1 MKDSDDYR
9 AAAARIRAQTR
20 LEEQREAHYHE
31 ARVLLLIAQFTT
43 TKSSLSGLT
52 KLAKLDFL
60 LRYPAMLE
68 RLLPDG
74 QSSWPADTAPTPPE
88 RLAVE
93 SRMTRYKYGP
103 WDQRYYS
110 VLGSLV
116 ARGLITYGDTARA
129 EFRVT
134 SAGATAAA
142 SLAATPQWAVVARR
156 IKLLKKHFNK
166 SGSALKNLIYD
177 RLPEAVDRPWRTEI

>member
-1 MKDSDDYR
+1 MTPGADFE
-9 AAAARIRAQTR
+9 AAAVRMRTR
-20 LEEQREAHYHE
+20 RRQAEQRESHYHE

-43 TKSSLSGLT
+43 AKSSLAGLT

-68 RLLPDG
+68 RLLPAG
-74 QSSWPADTAPTPPE
+74 QASWPEGTAPSPEE

-110 VLGSLV
+110 ILGSLA

-134 SAGATAAA
+134 EQGATAAA
-142 SLAATPQWAVVARR
+142 ALAATPEWAVVASR

-166 SGSALKNLIYD
+166 TGSALKNLIYD
-177 RLPEAVDRPWRTEI
+177 RLPDAVDRPWRTEI

>member
-1 MKDSDDYR
+1 MTHSLDFEI
-9 AAAARIRAQTR
+9 AAARMRTQQRAA
-20 LEEQREAHYHE
+20 EQREAHYHE
-31 ARVLLLIAQFTT
+31 ARVLLLISQFTT
-43 TKSSLSGLT
+43 AKKGLAGLT

-60 LRYPAMLE
+60 LRYPTMLE
-68 RLLPDG
+68 RLLPSG
-74 QSSWPADTAPTPPE
+74 IATWPEGTAPTGPE

-110 VLGSLV
+110 ILGSLA
-116 ARGLITYGDTARA
+116 ARGLIAYGGGARA

-134 SAGATAAA
+134 PQGAAAATA
-142 SLAATPQWAVVARR
+142 LAATPEWSVVGDR

-166 SGSALKNLIYD
+166 SGSALKSLIYD
-177 RLPEAVDRPWRTEI
+177 GLPDAVDRPWRTEI

>member
-1 MKDSDDYR
+1 MTHGADFEM
-9 AAAARIRAQTR
+9 AVARMRTQRRQA
-20 LEEQREAHYHE
+20 EQREVHYHE
-31 ARVLLLIAQFTT
+31 ARILLLIARFTT
-43 TKSSLSGLT
+43 PKNGLAGLT

-68 RLLPDG
+68 RLLPTG
-74 QSSWPADTAPTPPE
+74 EASWPEGTAPTPPE

-110 VLGSLV
+110 ILGSLT
-116 ARGLITYGDTARA
+116 ARGLITYGDSARA

-134 SAGATAAA
+134 AQGAAAAA
-142 SLAATPQWAVVARR
+142 SLAATPEWAVVDNR
-156 IKLLKKHFNK
+156 IRLLKQNFNK

-177 RLPEAVDRPWRTEI
+177 RLPDAVDRPWRTEI

>member
-1 MKDSDDYR
+1 MNNGAEYQ
-9 AAAARIRAQTR
+9 AAAARIRTQTR

-31 ARVLLLIAQFTT
+31 ARVLLLIDRFTT
-43 TKSSLSGLT
+43 PKTGLSGLT

-68 RLLPDG
+68 RLLPAERD
-74 QSSWPADTAPTPPE
+74 SWPQAAAPTPSE

-103 WDQRYYS
+103 WDHRYYS
-110 VLGSLV
+110 ILGSLA
-116 ARGLITYGDTARA
+116 ARGLIVYGDSARA

-134 SAGATAAA
+134 PAGAAAAA
-142 SLAATPQWAVVARR
+142 SLAATSQWAVVAER
-156 IKLLKKHFNK
+156 IGLLKKHFNK

-177 RLPEAVDRPWRTEI
+177 RLPDAVDRPWRTEI

>member
-1 MKDSDDYR
+1 MTPGADFK
-9 AAAARIRAQTR
+9 AAATR
-20 LEEQREAHYHE
+20 MRTQRRQAEQREVHYHE
-31 ARVLLLIAQFTT
+31 ARILLLISQFTT
-43 TKSSLSGLT
+43 AKGGLTGLT

-68 RLLPDG
+68 RLLPAG
-74 QSSWPADTAPTPPE
+74 QASWPAGTAPTPPE

-93 SRMTRYKYGP
+93 SRMTRYKYRP

-110 VLGSLV
+110 ILGSLA
-116 ARGLITYGDTARA
+116 ARALITYGDSARA

-134 SAGATAAA
+134 EQGAAVAA
-142 SLAATPQWAVVARR
+142 SLAATPEWAVVASR
-156 IKLLKKHFNK
+156 IKLLKRHFNK

-177 RLPEAVDRPWRTEI
+177 RLPDAVDRPWRTEI

>member
-1 MKDSDDYR
+1 MMHSTDFET
-9 AAAARIRAQTR
+9 AAAHMRTQRRQA
-20 LEEQREAHYHE
+20 EQREAHYHE
-31 ARVLLLIAQFTT
+31 ARILLLISHFTT
-43 TKSSLSGLT
+43 DKSSLSGLT

-74 QSSWPADTAPTPPE
+74 EASWPAGTAPTEPE

-110 VLGSLV
+110 ILGSLA
-116 ARGLITYGDTARA
+116 ARGLITYGDSARA

-134 SAGATAAA
+134 PQGAAAATA
-142 SLAATPQWAVVARR
+142 LAATPEWAVVADR
-156 IKLLKKHFNK
+156 IRLLKKHFNK

-177 RLPEAVDRPWRTEI
+177 RLPDAVDRPWRTEI

>member
-1 MKDSDDYR
+1 MTHSADFETAVVR
-9 AAAARIRAQTR
+9 MRTQRRQA
-20 LEEQREAHYHE
+20 EQREVHYHE
-31 ARVLLLIAQFTT
+31 ARILLLISQFTT
-43 TKSSLSGLT
+43 PKGGLDGLT

-68 RLLPDG
+68 RLLPAG
-74 QSSWPADTAPTPPE
+74 EASWPAGTAPTPPE

-110 VLGSLV
+110 VLGSLA
-116 ARGLITYGDTARA
+116 ARGLIVYSNSARA
-129 EFRVT
+129 EFRAT
-134 SAGATAAA
+134 PQGASAAA
-142 SLAATPQWAVVARR
+142 SLAATPEWAVVASR
-156 IKLLKKHFNK
+156 IKLLKRHFNK

-177 RLPEAVDRPWRTEI
+177 RLPDAVDRPWRTEI

>member
-1 MKDSDDYR
+1 MTHSADFET
-9 AAAARIRAQTR
+9 AAARLRMQRRQA
-20 LEEQREAHYHE
+20 EQREVHYHE
-31 ARVLLLIAQFTT
+31 ARILLVISQFTT
-43 TKSSLSGLT
+43 PKSGLTGLT

-68 RLLPDG
+68 RLLPAG
-74 QSSWPADTAPTPPE
+74 QASWPEGTAPTPPE

-110 VLGSLV
+110 ILGSLA
-116 ARGLITYGDTARA
+116 ARGLITYGDSARA
-129 EFRVT
+129 EFR
-134 SAGATAAA
+134 ATPQGVAAAA
-142 SLAATPQWAVVARR
+142 SLAATPEWAVVASR
-156 IKLLKKHFNK
+156 IKLLKRHFNK

-177 RLPEAVDRPWRTEI
+177 RLPDAVDRPWRTEI